1 VRGESFPRLITQAA
15 ERVAQEGYRGLMA
28 GRRLVI
34 PGFANKLVTFLLRL
48 TPRQLALAGVEARQ
62 RIRRP

>member
-1 VRGESFPRLITQAA
+1 
-15 ERVAQEGYRGLMA
+15 MA

-62 RIRRP
+62 RFQQP